1 MLVYNYFD
9 LEVNVAWHVKPVQ
22 IVSQY
27 SHSNSLVRRHFAE
40 RDYAI
45 GHRELAAV
53 TWLVWC
59 QRRRATENAELRRR
73 LLAFLAN
80 GRASATGRQ
89 RHTKRKVKTNKKN
102 TQSKIKPTD
111 FPSATLRSQRLA
123 MKGAHNHKE
132 GPNPEKTVVEQT
144 LKNNNCGRLPWDRP
158 LIHHEPS
165 PSACNQC
172 VSAQRR
178 GCLHVQWAHV
188 VQFIL
193 VCQPHCASG
202 PQHWP
207 YLFNQPSQS
216 VTLRSYRRS
225 GLTMLK
231 CPEKKRQK
239 CYHVTVWG
247 LAHYA
252 ESG

>member
-1 MLVYNYFD
+1 MWPD
-9 LEVNVAWHVKPVQ
+9 MS
-22 IVSQY
+22 SQCKL
-27 SHSNSLVRRHFAE
+27 SHSTAIQTHLYEGILPNEIMRLATVNSPLS
-40 RDYAI
+40 RDLCDVSDGALPKTPSFED
-45 GHRELAAV
+45 GFLRFWR
-53 TWLVWC
+53 TDG
-59 QRRRATENAELRRR
+59 LRR
-73 LLAFLAN
+73 LADKDTWN
-80 GRASATGRQ
+80 IKWKR
-89 RHTKRKVKTNKKN
+89 TKKYIKQNKTDRF
-102 TQSKIKPTD
+102 S
-111 FPSATLRSQRLA
+111 SATLWSQRLA
-123 MKGAHNHKE
+123 IKGAHNHKE

-144 LKNNNCGRLPWDRP
+144 LKNNNCGRLPRETDHSSIANRV
-158 LIHHEPS
+158 LQ
-165 PSACNQC
+165 SAQYSTCNQC